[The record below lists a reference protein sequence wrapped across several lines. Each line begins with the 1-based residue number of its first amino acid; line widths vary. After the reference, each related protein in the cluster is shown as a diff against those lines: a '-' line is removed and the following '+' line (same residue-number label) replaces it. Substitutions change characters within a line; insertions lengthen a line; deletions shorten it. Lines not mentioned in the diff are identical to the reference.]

1 MQSSMRLC
9 DIAPAKIFKIFGP
22 PNIPSHAPRASLT
35 NVVALNGGP
44 GSPEAQTD
52 VLDPSPAALSS
63 PLGLAAL
70 LLVVLENVRLLLES
84 ALALDSQFGGHDCC
98 VLGNRSK
105 LATMV
110 YFSEVVVEVAVGRAS
125 NVQSTIERIHEA
137 ELVRLAQCHGATG
150 APVTLK
156 CKWICLQIQEWVETL
171 LFDNL
176 IQQA

>member
-1 MQSSMRLC
+1 M
-9 DIAPAKIFKIFGP
+9 
-22 PNIPSHAPRASLT
+22 RASAILRLPRSRDLWNLQYPIAGPQGLLT

-52 VLDPSPAALSS
+52 VLHPSPATLSS

-110 YFSEVVVEVAVGRAS
+110 YFSEVVVEVAVGRACS
-125 NVQSTIERIHEA
+125 VQSTSRIHNRR
-137 ELVRLAQCHGATG
+137 LVRKLGGHESTNNGRSRR
-150 APVTLK
+150 
-156 CKWICLQIQEWVETL
+156 
-171 LFDNL
+171 
-176 IQQA
+176 

>member
-1 MQSSMRLC
+1 MQSSMRPC

-22 PNIPSHAPRASLT
+22 SNTPSHAPRASLT

-44 GSPEAQTD
+44 GSPEAQAD

-110 YFSEVVVEVAVGRAS
+110 YFSEVVVEVAVGRS
-125 NVQSTIERIHEA
+125 SCVQSTREFVELWALPSDFLERDYPLARNLEA
-137 ELVRLAQCHGATG
+137 GFR
-150 APVTLK
+150 
-156 CKWICLQIQEWVETL
+156 VE
-171 LFDNL
+171 
-176 IQQA
+176 

>member
-1 MQSSMRLC
+1 LSQ
-9 DIAPAKIFKIFGP
+9 PQ
-22 PNIPSHAPRASLT
+22 APRASLT

-44 GSPEAQTD
+44 GSLEAQTD
-52 VLDPSPAALSS
+52 VLHPSPATLSS

-110 YFSEVVVEVAVGRAS
+110 YFSEVVVEVAVRRSACVQPTVVEFSIVDVPSDFLERECPAS
-125 NVQSTIERIHEA
+125 AKFKVGLPKED
-137 ELVRLAQCHGATG
+137 ATSEG
-150 APVTLK
+150 
-156 CKWICLQIQEWVETL
+156 
-171 LFDNL
+171 
-176 IQQA
+176 